1 MIIVSNYDLLL
12 KISCYCNEAIKKYI
26 FYFLSP
32 MFSVSPLLTRYY
44 FPIISLIIILIIKI
58 NIKFNDQPITQAIKL
73 RDKVCENVLDKSMKN
88 TTFQQMMYVQMCL

>member
-1 MIIVSNYDLLL
+1 
-12 KISCYCNEAIKKYI
+12 
-26 FYFLSP
+26 
-32 MFSVSPLLTRYY
+32 MFSFSPLLTRYY

-58 NIKFNDQPITQAIKL
+58 NIKFNDHPITQAIRL